1 MKKILTIIISLLICI
16 SACSCAKG
24 NENYNQA
31 ALKYEDNKFSYNLK
45 NVCAFTVNEK
55 ILYAAFNGEPYI
67 YQYDEDGKEIG
78 KLDFGEGFHTN
89 LSYYDNKLFSFTYG
103 ENRPYITVY
112 DLNTNECAANAVND
126 VDITSAI
133 GMTVLQDKIYLIYW
147 SENHDEYQESIK
159 YSDDD
164 SYIYMGEK
172 AVCIDTDSYEAEE
185 IDIKNVLNLKP
196 YSENEVLYYAYDD
209 IGGYYFTVY
218 DVLAKSFSDK
228 IYNNNPLYTL
238 SFAYNSD
245 DESIIYSDFSNRKL
259 TSVSLEQSDTK
270 IDFMSN
276 VVSVTGN
283 ELQFYDGECYI
294 LDNPTGNIFRAE
306 YSKSVKKNKE
316 IMFCSSEIYSE
327 VPYGCGYSI
336 NSFMLND
343 DEFALSILAGN
354 SDYDICMMA
363 SQQTFSQNIRDKGA
377 FYPLNDVPMVKE
389 YLDACFPYLKEAAAD
404 NNGRIWM
411 IPIAADIPCI
421 LYNPENCQKYNINFD
436 ENTTWQ
442 YLFDIADNLYGSE
455 NLRSKFQLN
464 GYQAESDIIH
474 RYISNYAVNNN
485 KSDFDNQLFRDTC
498 QMIKN
503 NDMASESLH
512 TRLTQL
518 SRYPSLT
525 DYFND
530 YIFEL
535 TPYQYSM
542 FYDEAF
548 NTLRAAATP
557 PLKEN
562 EPNCAECTYFCVNS
576 NSDNLSAALDFISSY
591 CSYMLE
597 QNDSYMFRDKNIYQY
612 GETPLA
618 QDLYNIYS
626 NAKVSF
632 TIPKEMFWDDYL
644 KYRNGQISL
653 DDFITEAERKV
664 DMYINE

>member
-1 MKKILTIIISLLICI
+1 MKKILMIIILCLICI
-16 SACSCAKG
+16 SVCSCGKS
-24 NENYNQA
+24 NENYKTD
-31 ALKYEDNKFSYNLK
+31 ALKYEDNKFDYNLK
-45 NVCAFTVNEK
+45 NACAFTVNEG
-55 ILYAAFNGEPYI
+55 ILYVAFNEDPCI
-67 YQYDEDGKEIG
+67 YEYNEDGEQIG
-78 KLDFGEGFHTN
+78 RLDFGEGFHTN

-103 ENRPYITVY
+103 ENCPYITVY
-112 DLNTNECAANAVND
+112 DLNTNTRTVNAVND
-126 VDITSAI
+126 NKIASATA
-133 GMTVLQDKIYLIYW
+133 MTVLCDNIYLIYW
-147 SENHDEYQESIK
+147 NEARDEYQASIK
-159 YSDDD
+159 YRDDD
-164 SYIYMGEK
+164 GYIYMGET
-172 AVCIDTDSYEAEE
+172 AVCIDINSYKAEE
-185 IDIKNVLNLKP
+185 VGIKNVINLKP
-196 YSENEVLYYAYDD
+196 YSENEVIYYAYDN

-218 DVLAKSFSDK
+218 NVLTKSFSDK
-228 IYNNNPLYTL
+228 IYNNNPLYTF

-245 DESIIYSDFSNRKL
+245 DRSIIYSDFSNRKL
-259 TSVSLEQSDTK
+259 TAVSPEQSDIK

-276 VVSVTGN
+276 VVSVNGN
-283 ELQFYDGECYI
+283 DLQFYDGQCYI
-294 LDNPTGNIFRAE
+294 LDNLTGNIFRTE
-306 YSKSVKKNKE
+306 YGKAVKKNKE
-316 IMFCSSEIYSE
+316 IILCSSEIYSE

-363 SQQTFSQNIRDKGA
+363 SKQTFSENIRDKGA

-389 YLDACFPYLKEAAAD
+389 YLDACFPYLKEAASD
-404 NNGRIWM
+404 NDGRIWM

-436 ENTTWQ
+436 NNTTWQ
-442 YLFDIADNLYGSE
+442 YLFDIAETLYESE
-455 NLRSKFQLN
+455 DLRSKYQLN

-485 KSDFDNQLFRDTC
+485 KSDFDNRLFRDTC

-503 NDMASESLH
+503 NDMTSESLH
-512 TRLTQL
+512 TWITQL
-518 SRYPSLT
+518 SQYSGLT
-525 DYFND
+525 EYFND

-535 TPYQYSM
+535 IPYQYSL
-542 FYDEAF
+542 FYEEAF
-548 NTLRAAATP
+548 NTLRAASTP

-562 EPNCAECTYFCVNS
+562 ESNCAECTYFCVNS
-576 NSDNLSAALDFISSY
+576 NSDNLSSALDFISSY

-597 QNDSYMFRDKNIYQY
+597 RNDSYMFKDKNIYQY
-612 GETPLA
+612 GGTPLA

-626 NAKVSF
+626 NARVSF